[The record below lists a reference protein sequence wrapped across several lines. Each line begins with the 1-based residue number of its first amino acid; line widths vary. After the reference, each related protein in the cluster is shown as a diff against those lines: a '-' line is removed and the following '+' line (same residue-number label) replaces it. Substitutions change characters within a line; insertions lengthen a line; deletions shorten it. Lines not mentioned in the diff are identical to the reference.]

1 MSTENLP
8 QSPEQS
14 PEQPPRKPRVAVV
27 FGGRS
32 SEHGISVVTAGA
44 VLGAIDRTKYD
55 VLPIGITRDGRWAL
69 TADEPE
75 RMAITDRRTPD
86 VDELAEST
94 EGGVVLP
101 VDPANREVV
110 YSEPGSVPK
119 ALGEVDVVFPVL
131 HGPYGEDGTLQ
142 GLLELSGVPYVGSGV
157 LASAVGQDKEYMKAV
172 FTSYGLKVGPYVVI
186 RPREWEQD
194 RSGARAKIVDFAGE
208 HGWPLFVKP
217 ARAGSS
223 IGITKVDDLAGLDEA
238 IEEARRH
245 DPKILVEAALRG
257 REIECGVLEFEDGP
271 RASVP
276 AEIPPPS
283 EHAYYDFEAKYIDS
297 TPGIVPAPLT
307 DEQTA
312 EVRRL
317 AVEAFDAASC
327 EGLVRADFF
336 LTEDDEFVINEI
348 NTMPGFTP
356 ISMYPQMW
364 QATGVGYPGGGAG
377 RARAPRRRPGG
388 LRCRSRPRPPRRRPP
403 RGPPSRSMISGFPS
417 PPPAGGSV
425 RSAFRH
431 NSVTDAPGPGSA
443 GTAADSPSSAEG
455 QPATEI
461 DRRDRAGEG
470 LEMNDRTGQGA
481 GDAVHLLDLGDHHA
495 TQLVDGVGLGA
506 DDDVIGSCH
515 VLGLDHSR
523 DLADRLGDGRR
534 LADLR
539 LDQDVRLYH
548 GTSRAATRIMWGK
561 GTPRYRVA
569 APRGETR
576 GGRAVRAGV
585 PR

>member
-14 PEQPPRKPRVAVV
+14 PARPSRKPRVAVV

-44 VLGAIDRTKYD
+44 VLAAIDRTRYD

-75 RMAITDRRTPD
+75 RMAITERRTPD
-86 VDELAEST
+86 VEELAEST
-94 EGGVVLP
+94 EGGVLLP

-142 GLLELSGVPYVGSGV
+142 GLLELSGVPYVGAGV

-172 FTSYGLKVGPYVVI
+172 FASYGLKVGPYVVV

-194 RSGARAKIVDFAGE
+194 RAGARRKIVDFARE

-307 DEQTA
+307 PEETA
-312 EVRRL
+312 EVQRL
-317 AVEAFDAASC
+317 AVAAFDAASC

-336 LTEDDEFVINEI
+336 LTEDGEFVINEI

-364 QATGVGYPGGGAG
+364 QASGVSYPELVDRLVQA
-377 RARAPRRRPGG
+377 ALRRSTG
-388 LRCRSRPRPPRRRPP
+388 LR
-403 RGPPSRSMISGFPS
+403 
-417 PPPAGGSV
+417 
-425 RSAFRH
+425 
-431 NSVTDAPGPGSA
+431 
-443 GTAADSPSSAEG
+443 
-455 QPATEI
+455 
-461 DRRDRAGEG
+461 
-470 LEMNDRTGQGA
+470 
-481 GDAVHLLDLGDHHA
+481 
-495 TQLVDGVGLGA
+495 
-506 DDDVIGSCH
+506 
-515 VLGLDHSR
+515 
-523 DLADRLGDGRR
+523 
-534 LADLR
+534 
-539 LDQDVRLYH
+539 
-548 GTSRAATRIMWGK
+548 
-561 GTPRYRVA
+561 
-569 APRGETR
+569 
-576 GGRAVRAGV
+576 
-585 PR
+585 

>member
-8 QSPEQS
+8 QSPE
-14 PEQPPRKPRVAVV
+14 PPRKPRVAVV

-32 SEHGISVVTAGA
+32 SEHGISMVTAGA
-44 VLGAIDRTKYD
+44 VLAAIDRSAYD
-55 VLPIGITRDGRWAL
+55 VLPIGITREGRWVL

-75 RMAITDRRTPD
+75 RMAITERRTPS
-86 VDELAEST
+86 VDQLAESAD
-94 EGGVVLP
+94 GAVVLP
-101 VDPANREVV
+101 VDPGNREVV

-157 LASAVGQDKEYMKAV
+157 LASAVGQDKEYMKRV
-172 FTSYGLKVGPYVVI
+172 FASFGLKVGPYEVI
-186 RPREWEQD
+186 RPRDWERD
-194 RSGARAKIVDFAGE
+194 RPAARKRIVDFAAE

-223 IGITKVDDLAGLDEA
+223 IGITKVEDLAGLDEA
-238 IEEARRH
+238 IEEARAH

-283 EHAYYDFEAKYIDS
+283 SQAYYDFEAKYIDS

-307 DEQTA
+307 PEETA

-317 AVEAFDAASC
+317 AVEAFEAASC

-336 LTEDDEFVINEI
+336 LTEDGEFVINEI

-364 QATGVGYPGGGAG
+364 QASGVGYPELVDRLISA
-377 RARAPRRRPGG
+377 ALRRSTG
-388 LRCRSRPRPPRRRPP
+388 LR
-403 RGPPSRSMISGFPS
+403 
-417 PPPAGGSV
+417 
-425 RSAFRH
+425 
-431 NSVTDAPGPGSA
+431 
-443 GTAADSPSSAEG
+443 
-455 QPATEI
+455 
-461 DRRDRAGEG
+461 
-470 LEMNDRTGQGA
+470 
-481 GDAVHLLDLGDHHA
+481 
-495 TQLVDGVGLGA
+495 
-506 DDDVIGSCH
+506 
-515 VLGLDHSR
+515 
-523 DLADRLGDGRR
+523 
-534 LADLR
+534 
-539 LDQDVRLYH
+539 
-548 GTSRAATRIMWGK
+548 
-561 GTPRYRVA
+561 
-569 APRGETR
+569 
-576 GGRAVRAGV
+576 
-585 PR
+585 

>member
-8 QSPEQS
+8 QSPG
-14 PEQPPRKPRVAVV
+14 QPPRKPRVAVV

-32 SEHGISVVTAGA
+32 SEHGISMVTAGA
-44 VLGAIDRTKYD
+44 VLSAIDRTKYD
-55 VLPIGITRDGRWAL
+55 VLPIGITRDGRWVL

-75 RMAITDRRTPD
+75 RMAIIDRRPPE
-86 VDELAEST
+86 VEQLAESA
-94 EGGVVLP
+94 EGGVILP

-157 LASAVGQDKEYMKAV
+157 LASAVGQDKEYMKRV
-172 FTSYGLKVGPYVVI
+172 FTSFGLKVGPYVVI
-186 RPREWEQD
+186 RPREWERD
-194 RSGARAKIVDFAGE
+194 ESAARKKIIDFAGE

-223 IGITKVDDLAGLDEA
+223 IGITKVDELAGLDEA
-238 IEEARRH
+238 IAVAQEH

-276 AEIPPPS
+276 AEIPPP
-283 EHAYYDFEAKYIDS
+283 EAHAYYDFEAKYIDS

-317 AVEAFDAASC
+317 AVDAFEAVSC

-336 LTEDDEFVINEI
+336 LTEDGEFVINEI
-348 NTMPGFTP
+348 NTLPGFTP

-364 QATGVGYPGGGAG
+364 QASGISYPELVDRLV
-377 RARAPRRRPGG
+377 RAALRRSTG
-388 LRCRSRPRPPRRRPP
+388 LR
-403 RGPPSRSMISGFPS
+403 
-417 PPPAGGSV
+417 
-425 RSAFRH
+425 
-431 NSVTDAPGPGSA
+431 
-443 GTAADSPSSAEG
+443 
-455 QPATEI
+455 
-461 DRRDRAGEG
+461 
-470 LEMNDRTGQGA
+470 
-481 GDAVHLLDLGDHHA
+481 
-495 TQLVDGVGLGA
+495 
-506 DDDVIGSCH
+506 
-515 VLGLDHSR
+515 
-523 DLADRLGDGRR
+523 
-534 LADLR
+534 
-539 LDQDVRLYH
+539 
-548 GTSRAATRIMWGK
+548 
-561 GTPRYRVA
+561 
-569 APRGETR
+569 
-576 GGRAVRAGV
+576 
-585 PR
+585 